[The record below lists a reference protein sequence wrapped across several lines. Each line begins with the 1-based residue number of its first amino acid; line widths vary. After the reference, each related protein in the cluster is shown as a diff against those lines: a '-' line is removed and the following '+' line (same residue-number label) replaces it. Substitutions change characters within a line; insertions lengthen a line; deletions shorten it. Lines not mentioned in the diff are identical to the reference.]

1 MSAAFTPG
9 PWYVRD
15 LTAKTMRE
23 LGWTGPSIDRILI
36 TNKTGPE
43 IIRDEG
49 DDCVIARIQFDHR
62 PEELG
67 EGNLA
72 DARLIAAAPE
82 LLKVLL
88 RAQRALQ
95 PIADRVFN
103 DNGDHTINTERFDAS
118 VYSDCYLAAKAISAA
133 LAKARGEQ

>member
-1 MSAAFTPG
+1 MNAPQFTPG

-15 LTAKTMRE
+15 LTAQSMRK
-23 LGWTGPSIDRILI
+23 LGWTGPSIDSILI

-72 DARLIAAAPE
+72 DAHLITAAPE
-82 LLKVLL
+82 LYEALEAAEIALRNRDQSELDAMAL
-88 RAQRALQ
+88 RA
-95 PIADRVFN
+95 VKF
-103 DNGDHTINTERFDAS
+103 
-118 VYSDCYLAAKAISAA
+118 A
-133 LAKARGEQ
+133 LAKARGESL